1 MFQFDYSTILQILQE
16 GDITLHMLMDQDF
29 DLEKKRIERGFF
41 GFDRDYVFTKKH
53 VDGDK
58 ELRRHLHLPKNTL
71 GMCTA
76 LAIETRG
83 SVFSANKL
91 KPGQK
96 NPTKKI
102 AGAIAARV
110 AKTAAPRAC
119 QTCECSGH
127 NTGIA
132 YMTCGRCM
140 NLEMNGEMPDESII
154 DDYDFSKTEDWNDYY
169 DES

>member
-1 MFQFDYSTILQILQE
+1 
-16 GDITLHMLMDQDF
+16 MDHDF

-41 GFDRDYVFTKKH
+41 GFDREFVYTKKYL
-53 VDGDK
+53 DGDK
-58 ELRRHLHLPKNTL
+58 ELRRHLHLPKNTM
-71 GMCTA
+71 GMCAA
-76 LAIETRG
+76 LAIETKG

-102 AGAIAARV
+102 AGSFAARV
-110 AKTAAPRAC
+110 AKTAVPRSC

-132 YMTCGRCM
+132 YMTCGRCVTFDM
-140 NLEMNGEMPDESII
+140 NNAESDDSII
-154 DDYDFSKTEDWNDYY
+154 DDYDFGKQDGWNEYY
-169 DES
+169 DDV